1 MIPTIFEQLVNL
13 LERLD
18 SLSENLGRIQ
28 TDVNKLKVQVLLEM
42 PEGEDDDTLLLENN
56 SD

>member
-28 TDVNKLKVQVLLEM
+28 TDVHKLKVQVLLEM

>member
-1 MIPTIFEQLVNL
+1 MLPTIFEQLVAL
-13 LERLD
+13 LQRLE
-18 SLSENLGRIQ
+18 SLSENLGQIQ